1 MNLTGAYR
9 SSRKRGVRPEAEA
22 KYGKAVE
29 LYGTTRLSCREISSI
44 CGVTSSGLRC
54 HICKYHRDLMLTRYG
69 ISCDREQA
77 ANIRLGQLRGQLP
90 ATRIK
95 YRDAI
100 EACGSMEFIEFNVSQ
115 VARMFGLDGTGLA
128 RQLRTHCP
136 EIIELREQTRLR
148 LGLNDNLPRGMRKR
162 CHERY
167 ARAVERLRGD
177 SYVSMQEAARSCGV
191 SYSGLLQHLRFYH
204 KDLVVRRVEIR
215 GKAVGRQCKGEIT
228 GRGTL
233 HAPKPATVIKYAEA
247 LRLFRTTPLSAARIA
262 AQTNVTKK
270 GFYEYLQKWHM
281 DLVCKRRGIA
291 YEEGVPVD
299 WSKTRKYNPATKAKY
314 ADGIRRLKE
323 SGLPTAAVAAEFG
336 LHPEAF
342 RQYLKEHE
350 PELHARQGMMRA
362 SNGRSVSRRS
372 MEKYAEALHLFET
385 TGEELK
391 SIARRLGLNYNSL
404 GGFIRRNFPE
414 LILRR
419 RQSTEQCGGDETE
432 RSAVPAS
439 LAI

>member
-1 MNLTGAYR
+1 MAGRFGQGRRVVYCLSLVERPCPEMGVFFEFQKLLQMNLTGAYR

-177 SYVSMQEAARSCGV
+177 SYVSMQEAALILRS
-191 SYSGLLQHLRFYH
+191 F
-204 KDLVVRRVEIR
+204 
-215 GKAVGRQCKGEIT
+215 
-228 GRGTL
+228 
-233 HAPKPATVIKYAEA
+233 
-247 LRLFRTTPLSAARIA
+247 LFR
-262 AQTNVTKK
+262 
-270 GFYEYLQKWHM
+270 
-281 DLVCKRRGIA
+281 
-291 YEEGVPVD
+291 
-299 WSKTRKYNPATKAKY
+299 
-314 ADGIRRLKE
+314 
-323 SGLPTAAVAAEFG
+323 AVAAPPFLSQGFAADAQRFARACQDTEKKRSRHG
-336 LHPEAF
+336 QRTPPRADARKPRTLPGCRAALPE
-342 RQYLKEHE
+342 YGH
-350 PELHARQGMMRA
+350 
-362 SNGRSVSRRS
+362 
-372 MEKYAEALHLFET
+372 
-385 TGEELK
+385 
-391 SIARRLGLNYNSL
+391 
-404 GGFIRRNFPE
+404 
-414 LILRR
+414 
-419 RQSTEQCGGDETE
+419 DD
-432 RSAVPAS
+432 
-439 LAI
+439 

>member
-1 MNLTGAYR
+1 MAGRFGQGRRVVYCLSLVERPCPEMGVFFEFQKLLQMNLTGAYR

-204 KDLVVRRVEIR
+204 KDLQQTRSDLRERAKTQKRKGHVTGSGRR
-215 GKAVGRQCKGEIT
+215 
-228 GRGTL
+228 
-233 HAPKPATVIKYAEA
+233 
-247 LRLFRTTPLSAARIA
+247 
-262 AQTNVTKK
+262 
-270 GFYEYLQKWHM
+270 
-281 DLVCKRRGIA
+281 
-291 YEEGVPVD
+291 
-299 WSKTRKYNPATKAKY
+299 
-314 ADGIRRLKE
+314 
-323 SGLPTAAVAAEFG
+323 
-336 LHPEAF
+336 
-342 RQYLKEHE
+342 HE
-350 PELHARQGMMRA
+350 PTPE
-362 SNGRSVSRRS
+362 SRERYRDAVRLYRNTA
-372 MEKYAEALHLFET
+372 MTIKE
-385 TGEELK
+385 
-391 SIARRLGLNYNSL
+391 IA
-404 GGFIRRNFPE
+404 
-414 LILRR
+414 
-419 RQSTEQCGGDETE
+419 
-432 RSAVPAS
+432 
-439 LAI
+439 